1 MKGRLWKHIRIER
14 SDLPV
19 YKFVTIRDTVVEQK
33 TIDLGPRTVPA
44 SVNREHLKALQE
56 MNIDGVAQL
65 ESVLYNEMEQM
76 REGEAIQA
84 LTGLAVDEVGPPK
97 RGWSWLNRLLG
108 YRPKHSLKNISETM
122 NGISKAWV
130 RIEREFKLSPSFMLV
145 SPMTAGK
152 LSEMP
157 DFRLL
162 VKPHY
167 GGQIGVSEAVGQLSG
182 LEVLLS
188 PRMPDHLIV
197 VGAGNAEQLIGGL
210 VGAETEPEVSTTQL
224 DEINQSVML
233 TQRRQF
239 AFVGLGHRGYIKV
252 PVTHDKDTLLDYIK
266 LKIKGLWKQ
275 G

>member
-14 SDLPV
+14 SELPV
-19 YKFVTIRDTVVEQK
+19 YKFITVRDTSMEQK
-33 TIDLGPRTVPA
+33 AIDLGLRTVSA
-44 SVNREHLKALQE
+44 SVNREHLRALQE

-65 ESVLYNEMEQM
+65 ESVLYNEMEQS

-84 LTGLAVDEVGPPK
+84 LTGLAVNEVEPPK
-97 RGWSWLNRLLG
+97 KRWSWLNRLLG

-130 RIEREFKLSPSFMLV
+130 RIEREFKLPPSFILA
-145 SPMTAGK
+145 SPRTAAK

-157 DFRLL
+157 DFRLPI
-162 VKPHY
+162 KPHY
-167 GGQIGVSEAVGQLSG
+167 SGQIGVSEAVGQLSG
-182 LEVLLS
+182 LEVLVS
-188 PRMPDHLIV
+188 HRVPDQLIV

-210 VGAETEPEVSTTQL
+210 VGAETEPDVVTTQL
-224 DEINQSVML
+224 DEINQRVML

-239 AFVGLGHRGYIKV
+239 AFVGLGNRGYIKV
-252 PVTHDKDTLLDYIK
+252 PVTHDKGTLLNYIK
-266 LKIKGLWKQ
+266 LKIKRLWKQ

>member
-14 SDLPV
+14 SELPV
-19 YKFVTIRDTVVEQK
+19 YKFVTVRDASMEEK
-33 TIDLGPRTVPA
+33 AIDLGLRTVSA

-65 ESVLYNEMEQM
+65 ESVLYNEMEQS
-76 REGEAIQA
+76 REKEAIQA
-84 LTGLAVDEVGPPK
+84 LTGLAVAEVEPPK
-97 RGWSWLNRLLG
+97 RDWSWLHRLLG
-108 YRPKHSLKNISETM
+108 YRPKHSLENGDETM
-122 NGISKAWV
+122 NGIVRAWV
-130 RIEREFKLSPSFMLV
+130 RIEREFKLPPSFMLV

-157 DFRLL
+157 DF
-162 VKPHY
+162 KQPHSPHW
-167 GGQIGVSEAVGQLSG
+167 GDPGQTEAVGRLSG

-188 PRMPDHLIV
+188 HLVPDEVIV

-210 VGAETEPEVSTTQL
+210 VGAETEAEVITTQL
-224 DEINQSVML
+224 DEINQRVML

-239 AFVGLGHRGYIKV
+239 AFVGLGNRGYAKV
-252 PVTHDKDTLLDYIK
+252 SVTHESDTLLDYIK
-266 LKIKGLWKQ
+266 LKIKRLWKQ

>member
-1 MKGRLWKHIRIER
+1 
-14 SDLPV
+14 LPV
-19 YKFVTIRDTVVEQK
+19 YKFVTVRDTSMEQK
-33 TIDLGPRTVPA
+33 TIDLGLRTVSA

-56 MNIDGVAQL
+56 MNIDGVAKL
-65 ESVLYNEMEQM
+65 ESVLYNEMEQS

-97 RGWSWLNRLLG
+97 RKWAWLNHLLG

-130 RIEREFKLSPSFMLV
+130 RIEREFKLPPSFILV

-157 DFRLL
+157 DFKQP
-162 VKPHY
+162 VKPHWSDPD
-167 GGQIGVSEAVGQLSG
+167 QTEAVGQLSG
-182 LEVLLS
+182 MEVLLS
-188 PRMPDHLIV
+188 HRVPDQLIV

-210 VGAETEPEVSTTQL
+210 VGAETEPEVATTQL
-224 DEINQSVML
+224 EEINQKVML

-239 AFVGLGHRGYIKV
+239 AFVGLGHRGYVKV

-266 LKIKGLWKQ
+266 LKIKSLWKQ